1 MILYGVDYRF
11 CRESNA
17 IKELVGL
24 ALECWSGNHKIFE
37 ILRNDETLHFE
48 VVLFEIDFSLVL
60 IESARESLGE
70 FAPYFIRADA

>member
-1 MILYGVDYRF
+1 LSGWR
-11 CRESNA
+11 SSAGPA
-17 IKELVGL
+17 II
-24 ALECWSGNHKIFE
+24 IFE